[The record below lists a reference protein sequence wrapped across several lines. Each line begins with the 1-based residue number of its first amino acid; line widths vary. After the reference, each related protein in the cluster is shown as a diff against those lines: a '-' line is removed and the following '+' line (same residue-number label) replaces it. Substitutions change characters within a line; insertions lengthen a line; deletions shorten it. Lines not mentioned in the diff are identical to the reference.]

1 MKVGLF
7 PGSFDPFHNGHLEIV
22 ERASHLFDEVV
33 VAALRNPQKSSAL
46 FDLDERKEMLEEVTA
61 HIPAVRIVS
70 VSTLLVN
77 VARDVGASAI
87 VRGLRAVSDF
97 ETEMQMAQMNH
108 HLSGVETIFIPTS
121 SKYSFVASKL
131 VREVARFGG
140 DVSAFVPK
148 VVAAHW
154 RQKFEKRTRKAEP
167 MTDQFLEIEEPTQD
181 VDAES
186 VIGQVLEIIN
196 TAKSMPLSSSV
207 IVSREEVVGLLQAAL
222 DRLPDELRQ
231 ARWLLREREE
241 FLAERTREAETL
253 MEEVRAQAERMVQR
267 TEIVRQANSV
277 AQRILDDANDEA
289 RTMRHE
295 AEDFCDQKLAGM
307 EIVLDRLTR
316 TVQSGRAKL
325 AARAGSGRRPRAT
338 AGRRDGGGRLLRPG
352 RVLMAAD
359 ADPFVV
365 HVARLRRNAGRRVR
379 TRCAGATSTRPG
391 RSTEPGIDPGRSV
404 VPLGA
409 EAECDVT
416 LRAFSG
422 GIAAV
427 GHGPGTRGSGSAAAV
442 PSPVSGELVIARD
455 ASASPPMR
463 RSTEDELYPIAD
475 DTIDLGPLVR
485 DAIVL
490 ELPMAPLC
498 REDCR
503 GLCPQCG
510 ADRNEG
516 DCGCVAP
523 PDPRWANLD
532 VLR

>member
-46 FDLDERKEMLEEVTA
+46 FDLAERQEMLEEVTA
-61 HIPAVRIVS
+61 HIPSVRIVS

-148 VVAAHW
+148 VVAAHM
-154 RQKFEKRTRKAEP
+154 EAEDSKRDPGPT
-167 MTDQFLEIEEPTQD
+167 MTDQFLEIEEPAPD
-181 VDAES
+181 ADAES
-186 VIGQVLEIIN
+186 IIGQVLEIVN

-207 IVSREEVVGLLQAAL
+207 IVSREDVVALLQSAL

-241 FLAERTREAETL
+241 FLAERTKEADAL
-253 MEEVRAQAERMVQR
+253 MEDVRAQAERMVQR

-316 TVQSGRAKL
+316 TVQSGRSKL
-325 AARAGSGRRPRAT
+325 AAAPVVEPETAPAAGT
-338 AGRRDGGGRLLRPG
+338 EEDGFF
-352 RVLMAAD
+352 D
-359 ADPFVV
+359 Q
-365 HVARLRRNAGRRVR
+365 
-379 TRCAGATSTRPG
+379 
-391 RSTEPGIDPGRSV
+391 
-404 VPLGA
+404 
-409 EAECDVT
+409 
-416 LRAFSG
+416 
-422 GIAAV
+422 
-427 GHGPGTRGSGSAAAV
+427 
-442 PSPVSGELVIARD
+442 
-455 ASASPPMR
+455 
-463 RSTEDELYPIAD
+463 
-475 DTIDLGPLVR
+475 DLS
-485 DAIVL
+485 
-490 ELPMAPLC
+490 
-498 REDCR
+498 
-503 GLCPQCG
+503 
-510 ADRNEG
+510 
-516 DCGCVAP
+516 
-523 PDPRWANLD
+523 
-532 VLR
+532 